1 MTMGD
6 LWRPATIKEVLGRH
20 GFRFSKALGQNF
32 LIDPRVVPPH
42 GRGERRGGV
51 RRGHRGGAG
60 PGGAHLRACP
70 GGQKGGG
77 HRAGPAAVPRAGETL
92 ADCPNVELVQGDVL
106 KLDLHALIQEK
117 FGGQEVCVCAN
128 LPYYITSPV
137 IMGLLEGG
145 LPLKSITVMVQKE
158 AAERICAQPGQRA
171 CGAVSVS
178 VHYHSQ
184 PQVLFG
190 VSRGS
195 SAAPAPRGLGGHP
208 PGPAPGAPGA
218 GGGRGLVFPGEP
230 GRLCPAPENRGKLH
244 LRLPGAAQGPG
255 GGGPGGRRASP
266 QMPGPNTLSLEQFAA
281 LANALPPLAKRGR
294 IVYNS
299 GRKPGREGDPWTGW
313 RRI

>member
-32 LIDPRVVPPH
+32 LIDPRVCP
-42 GRGERRGGV
+42 RMAAES
-51 RRGHRGGAG
+51 GAAECAGAIEVG
-60 PGGAHLRACP
+60 PGLGVLTYELAQVAKKVVAIELDQRLFP
-70 GGQKGGG
+70 
-77 HRAGPAAVPRAGETL
+77 VLGETL

-137 IMGLLEGG
+137 
-145 LPLKSITVMVQKE
+145 
-158 AAERICAQPGQRA
+158 PGQRA

-178 VHYHSQ
+178 VHYHSR

-195 SAAPAPRGLGGHP
+195 FLPPPNVDSAVIRLDLRREPPVQVADEGWFFRVSRAAFAQRRKTAANSISASLGLP
-208 PGPAPGAPGA
+208 KAQVEAA
-218 GGGRGLVFPGEP
+218 L
-230 GRLCPAPENRGKLH
+230 
-244 LRLPGAAQGPG
+244 GAAGIPANA
-255 GGGPGGRRASP
+255 RAE
-266 QMPGPNTLSLEQFAA
+266 QLSLEQFAA
-281 LANALPPLAKRGR
+281 LANALPPLAK
-294 IVYNS
+294 
-299 GRKPGREGDPWTGW
+299 PGEDRV
-313 RRI
+313 

>member
-32 LIDPRVVPPH
+32 LIDPRVCP
-42 GRGERRGGV
+42 RMAAES
-51 RRGHRGGAG
+51 GAAECAGAIEVG
-60 PGGAHLRACP
+60 PGLGVLTYELAQVAKKVVAIELDQRLFP
-70 GGQKGGG
+70 
-77 HRAGPAAVPRAGETL
+77 VLGETL

-195 SAAPAPRGLGGHP
+195 FLPPPNVDSAVIRLDLRREPPVQVADEAWFFRVSRAAFAQRRKTAANSISASLGLP
-208 PGPAPGAPGA
+208 KAQVEAA
-218 GGGRGLVFPGEP
+218 L
-230 GRLCPAPENRGKLH
+230 
-244 LRLPGAAQGPG
+244 GAAGIPANT
-255 GGGPGGRRASP
+255 RAE
-266 QMPGPNTLSLEQFAA
+266 QLSLEQFAA
-281 LANALPPLAKRGR
+281 LANALPPLAK
-294 IVYNS
+294 
-299 GRKPGREGDPWTGW
+299 PGEDRV
-313 RRI
+313 